1 MSTIAVPSLNFQVQ
15 PIGEPHLV
23 HKKIIYAKRNG
34 LTNKELE
41 AIMQLEISNFVREH
55 PGYEFE
61 KVGTIVKN
69 ADQSRTYPLHFKKVT
84 KAG

>member
-1 MSTIAVPSLNFQVQ
+1 MSATIVQ
-15 PIGEPHLV
+15 SIGLLLIHN
-23 HKKIIYAKRNG
+23 KIIYAKRKG

-61 KVGTIVKN
+61 KVGSVVKN
-69 ADQSRTYPLHFKKVT
+69 SDRSITYPMHFKKAT
-84 KAG
+84 N